1 MYGCLN
7 FIKWIE
13 MLYDRVQKPVIIA
26 VVKLKLNS
34 FAKNVMNFIVKSV
47 HQLLINLH
55 KLTTIVVKVARMQK
69 TNINCKNFNYVLTD
83 FEGSNIN
90 LQNFQDDGRT
100 MFLFQAEKNVDSQG
114 FDYFLTAWIPN
125 KQDIEALVLRGTTF
139 VLKVVDKHTRR
150 W

>member
-1 MYGCLN
+1 MYVLN

-13 MLYDRVQKPVIIA
+13 MLYDRVQNRNVIIA

-69 TNINCKNFNYVLTD
+69 TNINCKKFNY
-83 FEGSNIN
+83 
-90 LQNFQDDGRT
+90 
-100 MFLFQAEKNVDSQG
+100 
-114 FDYFLTAWIPN
+114 
-125 KQDIEALVLRGTTF
+125 
-139 VLKVVDKHTRR
+139 
-150 W
+150 